1 MKKVVE
7 DVKGMVE
14 EVKEVEGMVKV
25 SCCAKCQIWG
35 LLEVRSDIKEDPV
48 HNL

>member
-7 DVKGMVE
+7 DVKDLEGMRME

-25 SCCAKCQIWG
+25 SCCAKCQI
-35 LLEVRSDIKEDPV
+35 
-48 HNL
+48 

>member
-7 DVKGMVE
+7 DVKDLEGMVE

-25 SCCAKCQIWG
+25 SCCAKCQI
-35 LLEVRSDIKEDPV
+35 
-48 HNL
+48 

>member
-7 DVKGMVE
+7 DVKDLEGIVE

-25 SCCAKCQIWG
+25 SCCAKCQI
-35 LLEVRSDIKEDPV
+35 
-48 HNL
+48 